1 MKKNMEI
8 LIAEDDKSLGTI
20 LKSYLATHGYSCT
33 LCIDGQ
39 EALSCYKKD
48 DFDLIISDIILPGM
62 DGFAMVKEIRSKDKD
77 IPIIFLTA
85 KSLQS
90 DIIRGLELGADDY
103 ITKPFNMNEL
113 LLRIESIFKRIGIQ
127 AKSHHTFKIGT
138 YVFDTIRRRLV
149 RFGKEYKLTS
159 KELDLLQLFCEN
171 IGKVVERPYA
181 LKVVWKEDNYFSAR
195 NMDVYVGRLR
205 NILCDD
211 PNIVLENVHGV
222 GYKLVVH

>member
-1 MKKNMEI
+1 
-8 LIAEDDKSLGTI
+8 
-20 LKSYLATHGYSCT
+20 
-33 LCIDGQ
+33 
-39 EALSCYKKD
+39 
-48 DFDLIISDIILPGM
+48 M

-171 IGKVVERPYA
+171 MGKVVERPYA